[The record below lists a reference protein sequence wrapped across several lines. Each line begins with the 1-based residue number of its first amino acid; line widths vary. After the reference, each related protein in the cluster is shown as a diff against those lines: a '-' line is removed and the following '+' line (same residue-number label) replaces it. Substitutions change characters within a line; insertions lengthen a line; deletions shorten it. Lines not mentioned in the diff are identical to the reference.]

1 MAEYR
6 AAKGRGAE
14 MTVRAIL
21 VIGRS
26 RNVMKRLARAD
37 HVVMAV
43 GAVHGYPG
51 VIIGAGGKG
60 SRSMARATIEYGRH
74 VGVGRRTGRHAT
86 CRS

>member
-21 VIGRS
+21 VIGSR

-37 HVVMAV
+37 HIVMAV
-43 GAVHGYPG
+43 RAVHGYPG

-60 SRSMARATIEYGRH
+60 SRSMTRATIQYGRH
-74 VGVGRRTGRHAT
+74 VGVGRGTGRHSP